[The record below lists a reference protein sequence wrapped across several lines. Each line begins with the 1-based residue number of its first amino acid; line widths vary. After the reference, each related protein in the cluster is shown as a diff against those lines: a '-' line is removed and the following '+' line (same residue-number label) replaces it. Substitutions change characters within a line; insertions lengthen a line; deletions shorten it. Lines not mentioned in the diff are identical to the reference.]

1 MNSWIIRVALFATI
15 LAACNKHNNSGA
27 GHESPGYE
35 TVAVPSGEHPKEE
48 IKFQYTAYSA
58 DFELFAESDA
68 FVAGESANVLSHFS
82 VLPGFKALE
91 SGTITLVLD
100 VNGKEFRHLL
110 EKPTRKG
117 IYSFDIKPETVGT
130 GSLKFEI
137 TTEKGNFKLLI
148 PDITVFGDHEE
159 AHKAS
164 EAVTIAK
171 TNTSVFTKE
180 QSWKVDFSTG
190 LPTVGPFGEVIK
202 TTALVQPS
210 QGNERVVSARTGGIV
225 RITADNLL
233 EGKEVTNGQSLF
245 FITGSHMAD
254 NNMSVRFAEA
264 RNNFE
269 KSKADY
275 ERAQELAKDKIVS
288 DKDLMAAKNE
298 VENSRAVYNN
308 LTQNFSAEGQTV
320 VSPMSGFIKQVFVK
334 NGSYVDAGQPLVTVS
349 QNRTLTLTA
358 DLPMKYAAVLGA
370 IRSANIRT
378 PYDNKTYTLE
388 ELNGRVLA
396 FGKSS
401 GSGNY
406 LVPVSLQIDNTG
418 GLIPGSFVE
427 VYLKTVTSGEALTV
441 PVPAVLEEQGNYFVW
456 VQVNPELFEKREV
469 SAGKTDGV
477 QMQILEGLH
486 PDERIVTR
494 GAMLIKL
501 AQATGTLD
509 AHSGHVH

>member
-1 MNSWIIRVALFATI
+1 
-15 LAACNKHNNSGA
+15 
-27 GHESPGYE
+27 
-35 TVAVPSGEHPKEE
+35 
-48 IKFQYTAYSA
+48 
-58 DFELFAESDA
+58 
-68 FVAGESANVLSHFS
+68 
-82 VLPGFKALE
+82 
-91 SGTITLVLD
+91 
-100 VNGKEFRHLL
+100 
-110 EKPTRKG
+110 
-117 IYSFDIKPETVGT
+117 
-130 GSLKFEI
+130 
-137 TTEKGNFKLLI
+137 
-148 PDITVFGDHEE
+148 
-159 AHKAS
+159 
-164 EAVTIAK
+164 
-171 TNTSVFTKE
+171 
-180 QSWKVDFSTG
+180 
-190 LPTVGPFGEVIK
+190 
-202 TTALVQPS
+202 
-210 QGNERVVSARTGGIV
+210 
-225 RITADNLL
+225 
-233 EGKEVTNGQSLF
+233 
-245 FITGSHMAD
+245 
-254 NNMSVRFAEA
+254 
-264 RNNFE
+264 
-269 KSKADY
+269 
-275 ERAQELAKDKIVS
+275 
-288 DKDLMAAKNE
+288 MAAKNE

-441 PVPAVLEEQGNYFVW
+441 PVTAVLEEQGNYFVW

>member
-1 MNSWIIRVALFATI
+1 MNSRILSIALFATI
-15 LAACNKHNNSGA
+15 LSACHQRHNSGA
-27 GHESPGYE
+27 EHESNGYE
-35 TVAVPSGEHPKEE
+35 TAVVPTREHPEEE
-48 IKFQYTAYSA
+48 IKFQYTAYSN
-58 DFELFAESDA
+58 DFELFAEADA

-82 VLPGFKALE
+82 VLPGFRALE
-91 SGTITLVLD
+91 SGAITLVLI
-100 VNGKEFRHLL
+100 VNGKETRQKL
-110 EKPTRKG
+110 EKPARKG
-117 IYSFDIKPETVGT
+117 IYSFDVKPETPGT

-137 TTEKGNFKLLI
+137 TTEKGNFEVNI
-148 PDITVFGDHEE
+148 PEIVVFASHKDAHE
-159 AHKAS
+159 AG
-164 EAVTIAK
+164 EAVGIAK
-171 TNTSVFTKE
+171 TNTTVFTKE

-210 QGNERVVSARTGGIV
+210 QGNERVVSSRTEGIV
-225 RITADNLL
+225 RITVDNLL
-233 EGKEVTNGQSLF
+233 EGIEVSTGQTLLTIS
-245 FITGSHMAD
+245 GSQMSD
-254 NNMSVRFAEA
+254 NNITVRFAEA
-264 RNNFE
+264 RNNYE

-275 ERAQELAKDKIVS
+275 ERALELAKDKIVS
-288 DKDLMAAKNE
+288 DKDLMAAKNQ
-298 VENSRAVYNN
+298 VENSKAVYDN
-308 LTQNFSAEGQTV
+308 LKQNFSADGQTV

-334 NGSYVDAGQPLVTVS
+334 NGSYVGVGQPLVAVS

-370 IRSANIRT
+370 IYSANIRT

-406 LVPVSLQIDNTG
+406 LVPVSLQINNTG
-418 GLIPGSFVE
+418 GFIPGSFVE

-441 PVPAVLEEQGNYFVW
+441 PVTAVLEEQGNYFVW